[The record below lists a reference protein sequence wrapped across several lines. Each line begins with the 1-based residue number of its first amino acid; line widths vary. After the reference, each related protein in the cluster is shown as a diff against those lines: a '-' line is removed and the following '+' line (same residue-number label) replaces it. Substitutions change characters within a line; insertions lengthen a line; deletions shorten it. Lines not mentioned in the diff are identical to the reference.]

1 MLTTTYMKLTKAMEK
16 KKQRQQRRDRKR
28 GTHNNPAYM
37 QNVKRYLDRHNI
49 SVAGLSRTSGISYAH
64 LLRIISGH
72 YKPTL
77 QTCNKIAKGLDITL
91 PELIAMIN
99 MPVNTKPE

>member
-1 MLTTTYMKLTKAMEK
+1 MT
-16 KKQRQQRRDRKR
+16 KKQKHQNSGHGGRVR
-28 GTHNNPAYM
+28 GRGNPIYM
-37 QNVKRYLDRHNI
+37 QNVKRHLDLHNI

-77 QTCNKIAKGLDITL
+77 QTCNRMAKGLDITL

-99 MPVNTKPE
+99 MPVNTEPE